1 VRVGP
6 EDDARRE
13 PPPDDPWW
21 AESFAFGVGPSGDG
35 LGACSVIVLLP
46 HQRRALYVA
55 AVVAPDR
62 PLLSVVDVAQGLPAR
77 GLRLRNGNLWVD
89 HVCDEPLRQWTI
101 MNETYAVA
109 LECPTDALGRAYGE
123 PTPVAFDL
131 EWYAD
136 GDPNDVE
143 PAGYRI
149 DGRVHGLVE
158 LRDGPVEL
166 DDVPGCHEHRWGR
179 WPFPAPT
186 TGRPDGLEAPAL
198 LVGPDGPVPWW
209 CVLGVDGWWF
219 GGA

>member
-6 EDDARRE
+6 EDDARRD

-21 AESFAFGVGPSGDG
+21 AEWFAFGVGPSATG

-46 HQRRALYVA
+46 NQRRALYVA

-62 PLLSVVDVAQGLPAR
+62 PLLSVVDVEQGMPAR

-89 HVCDEPLRQWTI
+89 HVCDEPLRQWTV

-109 LECPTDALGRAYGE
+109 LDRPGEALGRAYGE

-136 GDPNDVE
+136 RDPVAVE

-149 DGRVHGLVE
+149 DGRVHGLIE
-158 LRDGPVEL
+158 LRDGAVEL

-179 WPFPAPT
+179 WPFPAPA
-186 TGRPDGLEAPAL
+186 GPRPAGLEAPAL
-198 LVGPDGPVPWW
+198 LVGPDGSLPWW
-209 CVLGVDGWWF
+209 SVLGADGWWF